1 MLYKNFPIM
10 TGAGL
15 ALLMSGAHCLA
26 QPASP
31 SNSTEATQPGTQ
43 QIRPT
48 MRPLAFK
55 LNLNSADMAK
65 ITAMMHAGRAMCF
78 VQDLD
83 PGDDSSLIEICGIPD
98 STQTF
103 VP

>member
-1 MLYKNFPIM
+1 MLRKSFSM
-10 TGAGL
+10 MVGAGL
-15 ALLMSGAHCLA
+15 ALLMSGSYGLA

-31 SNSTEATQPGTQ
+31 STSPETTQPGT
-43 QIRPT
+43 PPKPM

-55 LNLNSADMAK
+55 LNLDPADMQK
-65 ITAMMHAGRAMCF
+65 ITAMMHAGRSMCF

-83 PGDDSSLIEICGIPD
+83 PGDDSSLIEICGIPE

-103 VP
+103 EP